1 MNISNSDITV
11 YIHESGFSKIVI
23 NKQFDPALSP
33 DEAADLIRELWAD
46 YVLPIQPG
54 LIEIY
59 APMRRA
65 LEASAAQEQIQ
76 LKPEE

>member
-11 YIHESGFSKIVI
+11 YMNESGFSRIVI
-23 NKQFDPALSP
+23 NKSFAPDLSP

>member
-1 MNISNSDITV
+1 MNCFTGDIDV

-33 DEAADLIRELWAD
+33 DEAADLMRELWKD

-65 LEASAAQEQIQ
+65 LEASAAQEQI
-76 LKPEE
+76 